1 LLTIYQRTD
10 LAEEFV
16 AQFASVPLVSECVF
30 LRPKYLRGGVER
42 EVADVLFVHR
52 QHAIIISLKHQGGP
66 DKRSADR
73 TAQWAKKH
81 AVEAA
86 AQLKGAITTLKS
98 RRLWCQHLRRGCVEF
113 DAGQLQPIEAIAA
126 VEAAANG
133 EVIHLAETI
142 TLNHQGVPFSYFSV
156 GDLLNLIFQLRSFPE
171 LQTYLGAR
179 AMLSA
184 DTRQTLRGEKLL
196 CERYLL
202 NEGGFGGWNGFENAL
217 LEHAA
222 RQSELAMIIAKKR
235 RLDSTTLF
243 VEAVAD
249 CLSERLSNYEEDL
262 APEVLASFDPS
273 DRRKHYLVMQ
283 QELCDL
289 TLLERR
295 CLGQLR
301 NDVISKIEEDAS
313 ALAHRA
319 YIDHSRDRLYVIAA
333 SKGFDRKRAIDAAQ
347 TILTAGLAYYG
358 KQRGIIIVERLGENF
373 ELAMRDGFSQH
384 EQFKALGEKMFGHLK
399 VSVHVGSI
407 SSGPQRVSQSNV
419 NPKRN
424 AD

>member
-1 LLTIYQRTD
+1 MYQRTD

-30 LRPKYLRGGVER
+30 LRPKYLRGNVER

-52 QHAIIISLKHQGGP
+52 RRAIIISLKHQADP

-73 TAQWAKKH
+73 AVQWTKKH
-81 AVEAA
+81 ALEAA

-98 RRLWCQHLRRGCVEF
+98 RRLWCQHPRRGRIEF

-142 TLNHQGVPFSYFSV
+142 TLNHQGVPFSYLSV

-184 DTRQTLRGEKLL
+184 DTRQALRGEKLL
-196 CERYLL
+196 CERYVL
-202 NEGGFGGWNGFENAL
+202 NEGGFGGWSGFENAR

-222 RQSELAMIIAKKR
+222 QQSELAMIIAEKS
-235 RLDSTTLF
+235 RLDSTTLL

-249 CLSERLSNYEEDL
+249 CLSERLSNYEEGL
-262 APEVLASFDPS
+262 APEVLARFDPS
-273 DRRKHYLVMQ
+273 DQRKHYLTLQ
-283 QELCDL
+283 EELCDL

-295 CLGQLR
+295 WLGQLR
-301 NDVISKIEEDAS
+301 DNVLSKIEGDAS
-313 ALAHRA
+313 GLARTP
-319 YIDHSRDRLYVIAA
+319 YIDHSRDRLYVVAA
-333 SKGFDRKRAIDAAQ
+333 SKGFDRKRVIYAAQ
-347 TILTAGLAYYG
+347 DILT
-358 KQRGIIIVERLGENF
+358 E
-373 ELAMRDGFSQH
+373 
-384 EQFKALGEKMFGHLK
+384 ALLTSASSE
-399 VSVHVGSI
+399 VS
-407 SSGPQRVSQSNV
+407 
-419 NPKRN
+419 
-424 AD
+424 